1 MSWFKVKK
9 DFDNVERLYILEMQ
23 IGEDLVYK
31 VGKASGYSSKQR
43 MLQII
48 GSYFDVYRVTP
59 IIKVVKDTEVTDV
72 FTKETACHHA
82 LAEWQFTPEKA
93 FSGSTECFNVSKE
106 QVLEVYNKIVKDIE
120 CSTEVGTKTRG

>member
-31 VGKASGYSSKQR
+31 VGKASGHSCKQR

-82 LAEWQFTPEKA
+82 LVEWTYTPSKM
-93 FSGSTECFNVSKE
+93 FSGSTELFRVDKDK
-106 QVLEVYNKIVKDIE
+106 VLEVYNSVLQ
-120 CSTEVGTKTRG
+120 STKE